1 MRRIPV
7 LTIACCVLLLGACGD
22 DDSGS
27 GSENTTR
34 LEPDVVEYKYYAS
47 NVGPVLR
54 TNAEGGGRE
63 ELARFTK
70 E

>member
-1 MRRIPV
+1 MRRIMV
-7 LTIACCVLLLGACGD
+7 LMIACCAPLLGACGD
-22 DDSGS
+22 DDSGT

-63 ELARFTK
+63 ELVSFT
-70 E
+70 EE

>member
-1 MRRIPV
+1 M
-7 LTIACCVLLLGACGD
+7 
-22 DDSGS
+22 SF
-27 GSENTTR
+27 TT
-34 LEPDVVEYKYYAS
+34 EMDNPPDVREHKYYAR

-63 ELARFTK
+63 DLVTFTK